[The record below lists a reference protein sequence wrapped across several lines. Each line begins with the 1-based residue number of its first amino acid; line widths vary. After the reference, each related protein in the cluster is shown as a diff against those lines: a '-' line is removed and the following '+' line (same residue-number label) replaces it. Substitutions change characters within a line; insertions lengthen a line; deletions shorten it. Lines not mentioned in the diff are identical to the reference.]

1 MLTYSGLTAYSVQQ
15 PNLGKYKNYAP
26 TLKSRKRIASILSKL
41 SSLTLYFGQICQK
54 NNKFMQ
60 FHKIG
65 GKR

>member
-26 TLKSRKRIASILSKL
+26 TLKSRKRTASILSKPP
-41 SSLTLYFGQICQK
+41 SLTIYFEQICQK
-54 NNKFMQ
+54 KMQ